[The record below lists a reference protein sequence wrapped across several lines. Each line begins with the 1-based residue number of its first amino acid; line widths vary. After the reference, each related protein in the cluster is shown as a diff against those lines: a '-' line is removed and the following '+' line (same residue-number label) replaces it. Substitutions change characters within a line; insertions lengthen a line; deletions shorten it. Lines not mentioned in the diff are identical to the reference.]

1 MRPRPLFL
9 SLLLFVQLAIAMTA
23 GSLFGEVWRRL
34 GTALSFLLP
43 LLFLYRAPSPTPRL
57 SLLPRSRR
65 GYAAL
70 WLCPAFVLLTA
81 AVAALWGGFCALV
94 GIETAGAEPYGGLG
108 LSLLFDALLP
118 AVCEEIF
125 CRGALFAVL
134 RPMGR
139 RTAIFGSALL
149 FALMHASV
157 AQIPYAFFAGLLLAA
172 VYELTGGLLLP
183 ILFHLANNA
192 VSLLLLFGVPPLPVY
207 GAVGVSAVLF
217 GWLLLRKARKERW
230 TPPAPEACARGG
242 VRELLLSPLSVYL
255 AVMLIFTFL

>member
-9 SLLLFVQLAIAMTA
+9 TLLLFAQLAIAMTA
-23 GSLFGEVWRRL
+23 GALPGEVWRRL
-34 GTALSFLLP
+34 GMALSFLLP
-43 LLFLYRAPSPTPRL
+43 LLFLYRAPAPTPRP
-57 SLLPRSRR
+57 SLLPRSRA

-70 WLCPAFVLLTA
+70 WLCPSFVLLTA
-81 AVAALWGGFCALV
+81 AVAALWGGFCTLV
-94 GIETAGAEPYGGLG
+94 GIEAAGAEPYGVLG
-108 LSLLFDALLP
+108 LSLLFDALMP

-139 RTAIFGSALL
+139 RTAVFGSAAL

-183 ILFHLANNA
+183 ILFHLSNNA
-192 VSLLLLFGVPPLPVY
+192 VSLLLLFGAPPLPVY
-207 GAVGVSAVLF
+207 GAVGALAVLG
-217 GWLLLRKARKERW
+217 GWLFLRKARKEAW
-230 TPPAPEACARGG
+230 TLPVPEGAERGS
-242 VRELLLSPLSVYL
+242 VRELLLSPLSAYL
-255 AVMLIFTFL
+255 AVMLIFTVL